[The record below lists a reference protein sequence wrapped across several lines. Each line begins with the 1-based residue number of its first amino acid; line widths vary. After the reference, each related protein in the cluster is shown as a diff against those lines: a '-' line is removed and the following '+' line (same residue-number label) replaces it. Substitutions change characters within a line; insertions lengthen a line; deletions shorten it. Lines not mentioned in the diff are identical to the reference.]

1 MQAPPI
7 GARDSYKSVQG
18 DRTTYKKRR
27 DYQMDVLQ
35 HAAALGVDVGALMKI
50 IVRLSDV
57 HDVHDCDTFCALLN
71 SDVKAVLRHD
81 AMICGKG
88 FASADGSYMHHM
100 LQHNYPSE
108 YFDAL
113 ATPDGKADS
122 PLIRRWNATKE
133 PVMFQLGRDDDKYP
147 GKWVSVFKKHGFR
160 NTVAHGV
167 FDVHSAF
174 VTYFIFSN
182 IAGEVGEREIFLM
195 KLLIPHLHFA
205 LMRVMALQQEYGHPA
220 GLSQDPI
227 SEQQK
232 EILYWMYQ
240 GKTNWEIAQ
249 ILSMTENNVKYGI
262 ELILAKLGVRNRTQA
277 VFKALLLG
285 LLNTASPKNPHST

>member
-1 MQAPPI
+1 
-7 GARDSYKSVQG
+7 
-18 DRTTYKKRR
+18 
-27 DYQMDVLQ
+27 MDVLQ
-35 HAAALGVDVGALMKI
+35 HAAALGVDVGAMMKI

-57 HDVHDCDTFCALLN
+57 HDVQDCNTFCALLN
-71 SDVKAVLRHD
+71 SDVKAVLHHE
-81 AMICGKG
+81 AMICGQG

-100 LQHNYPSE
+100 LRDNYPSG

-113 ATPDGKADS
+113 ATPGGKADS

-147 GKWVSVFKKHGFR
+147 EAWVSVFKKHGFR

-167 FDVHSAF
+167 FDVHSTF

-205 LMRVMALQQEYGHPA
+205 LMRVMAMLQEDGRPG
-220 GLSQDPI
+220 GLSQEPI
-227 SEQQK
+227 TDQQK
-232 EILYWMYQ
+232 EILHWMNE

-262 ELILAKLGVRNRTQA
+262 EQILAKLGVRNRTQA
-277 VFKALLLG
+277 VSKALLLG
-285 LLNTASPKNPHST
+285 LLNTASRKNPHST